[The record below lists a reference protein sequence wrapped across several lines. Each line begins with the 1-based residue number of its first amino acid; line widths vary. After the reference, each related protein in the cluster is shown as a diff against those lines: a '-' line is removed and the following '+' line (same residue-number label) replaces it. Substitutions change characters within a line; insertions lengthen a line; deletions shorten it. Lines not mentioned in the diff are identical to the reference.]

1 LTPLRLLRRLHL
13 LSRRPTWLRRT
24 LLPFDMPPT
33 LPQLPLK
40 ACAVASISVAF
51 LLEER
56 MCVDGAYSQ
65 TDCH

>member
-1 LTPLRLLRRLHL
+1 LTPLWLLRRLHL

-40 ACAVASISVAF
+40 ACAVAPISVAF
-51 LLEER
+51 LLE
-56 MCVDGAYSQ
+56 
-65 TDCH
+65 